1 MWDGMGGFSWQGERA
16 IATGFDLFGSQL
28 LEGIVG
34 FSGCI
39 IGSRV
44 GNEPFLVRRFD
55 VLAKLLLKD
64 LRVNVADLLVKVP
77 VTLDH
82 LRCSCEIRRIQ
93 CL

>member
-1 MWDGMGGFSWQGERA
+1 MRGFSWQGERA
-16 IATGFDLFGSQL
+16 VATSFTLFGSQL

-39 IGSRV
+39 ICSRV

-64 LRVNVADLLVKVP
+64 LRVNVADL
-77 VTLDH
+77 
-82 LRCSCEIRRIQ
+82 
-93 CL
+93 